1 MQNIIVNSLNRYL
14 DCDPENA
21 QQLVSIE
28 QKIVTIH
35 IRELQKS
42 IILQVVDLR
51 LQTCLAEA
59 SQADVTIDVSL
70 KVLPDFFLG
79 VDQTQLM
86 KSGGI
91 EIRGDAHIASVLQN
105 TFRAI
110 EIDWEEILSNYVG
123 DTMAHQVG
131 LGIRKITEIFA
142 EKKATVQLDI
152 RDYLQDNVQVVPTK
166 EEVDEFISEVDKV
179 RAHLD
184 RLEARVNRLK
194 S

>member
-1 MQNIIVNSLNRYL
+1 MQNIIIKSLNRYL

-21 QQLVSIE
+21 QQLASIE
-28 QKIVTIH
+28 NKKISIH
-35 IRELQKS
+35 LREFEKS
-42 IILQVVDLR
+42 VMFHVDHLR
-51 LQTCLAEA
+51 LQACQTDAVP
-59 SQADVTIDVSL
+59 ADVTIDVSL

-91 EIRGDAHIASVLQN
+91 EINGDAHIASVLQN

-123 DTMAHQVG
+123 DTVAHQVG
-131 LGIRKITEIFA
+131 VGVRKITEIFA
-142 EKKATVQLDI
+142 EKKATVQLDV
-152 RDYLQDNVQVVPTK
+152 RDYLQDNLQVVPTR
-166 EEVDEFISEVDKV
+166 EEIDEFINEVDKV

-194 S
+194 P